1 MKKTIS
7 LILIMLG
14 MIVVG
19 CKEKVNY
26 DEIASLLIKE
36 VSIPLEVSDD
46 FVLPDKVSY
55 NDYETPLTWIS
66 KNESILKINDYE
78 VEVINPEVN
87 TKVKLVTYLNYE
99 GEKREKEFEVLV
111 TPKIIDAN
119 DILDLIELS
128 QDTYYFDFNLQTEV
142 NIDNETVKLS
152 WQSSKPDVCQIEDD
166 TAIIKRGNIDESV
179 ILTCSFIYLGNT
191 YKKQFTI
198 NIPSSSYD
206 IVDIEG
212 IVAALNFNTYIEND
226 FNLIKEFEYLGN
238 KVLINWY
245 SNDESI
251 VKIDG
256 NMALVSPNLY
266 SSEVVIEA
274 EITYLGNKANYGFK
288 CIVVGSTYSFY
299 FDDDI
304 AYDPYLDVTVDYDE
318 IYNTNLEVALYLVA
332 FKDLPSNYVTKSE
345 FDKSDYT
352 TENKLSVGGDVFQNR
367 EGLLP
372 KDDSYYECDILYAGG
387 SRNALRLV
395 YSLDTL
401 SVYYTSDH
409 YASFDYIYLNGNSSD
424 SIFA

>member
-1 MKKTIS
+1 MTHHNPGDVENYYMNFNSRFITDNGWVVNNNEGTDNIGFDWSQVKT
-7 LILIMLG
+7 
-14 MIVVG
+14 
-19 CKEKVNY
+19 KE
-26 DEIASLLIKE
+26 EAL
-36 VSIPLEVSDD
+36 
-46 FVLPDKVSY
+46 
-55 NDYETPLTWIS
+55 
-66 KNESILKINDYE
+66 
-78 VEVINPEVN
+78 
-87 TKVKLVTYLNYE
+87 LVTLAHEAIHAQYYALFYDFYYLNE
-99 GEKREKEFEVLV
+99 GKPFRTWRYFTEHGYPKEF
-111 TPKIIDAN
+111 ID
-119 DILDLIELS
+119 IFI
-128 QDTYYFDFNLQTEV
+128 
-142 NIDNETVKLS
+142 K
-152 WQSSKPDVCQIEDD
+152 DD
-166 TAIIKRGNIDESV
+166 
-179 ILTCSFIYLGNT
+179 
-191 YKKQFTI
+191 
-198 NIPSSSYD
+198 
-206 IVDIEG
+206 
-212 IVAALNFNTYIEND
+212 
-226 FNLIKEFEYLGN
+226 KEH
-238 KVLINWY
+238 WY

-274 EITYLGNKANYGFK
+274 EITYLGNKANYDFK

-299 FDDDI
+299 LDDDI
-304 AYDPYLDVTVDYDE
+304 AYDPYLSVTVDYDE

-424 SIFA
+424 SVFA